1 MKPYDY
7 KSRKGM
13 RKIGWEEFHSMCKK
27 LASKVSRD
35 DFDIFIGIARAGL
48 YPATLVA
55 GMLRK
60 EFYPIRITRRK
71 NDKIKWKKPIRKTNV
86 PGEIRSARVLVIDDV
101 SDSGETL
108 SVVTKR
114 LREKGAKKV
123 KTGVLIFHSW
133 AKPKPDYFALKS
145 DKCVIFPWD
154 TQILVSGK
162 WKLHPEIARAMKFH
176 KKRGKSN

>member
-13 RKIGWEEFHSMCKK
+13 RKISWKQFHQMCKK
-27 LASKVSRD
+27 LACKVSQD
-35 DFDIFIGIARAGL
+35 DFDIIIGIARAGL

-60 EFYPIRITRRK
+60 EFFPVRITRRK
-71 NDKIKWKKPIRKTNV
+71 NDKIKWKRPIWKTDV
-86 PGEIRSARVLVIDDV
+86 PNEVRGAGVLVVDDV

-108 SVVTKR
+108 SVVSKR
-114 LREKGAKKV
+114 LKEKGAKEI
-123 KTGVLIFHSW
+123 KTGVLILHSW
-133 AKPKPDYFALKS
+133 ANPMPDYYALRS
-145 DKCVIFPWD
+145 DECVIFPWD
-154 TQILVSGK
+154 TQILINGR

-176 KKRGKSN
+176 KKRGRSN

>member
-13 RKIGWEEFHSMCKK
+13 RRVSWEQFHSMCKK

-35 DFDIFIGIARAGL
+35 DFDIIIGIARAGL

-55 GMLRK
+55 GMLCK
-60 EFYPIRITRRK
+60 EFYPVRITRRK
-71 NDKIKWKKPIRKTNV
+71 NDRIKWKKPVWKTDV
-86 PGEIRSARVLVIDDV
+86 PDGIKDKKVLIIDDV
-101 SDSGETL
+101 SDSGESL
-108 SVVTKR
+108 SIVSKR
-114 LREKGAKKV
+114 LKEKGAKKV
-123 KTGVLIFHSW
+123 KTGVLVFHSW
-133 AKPKPDYFALKS
+133 AKPAPDYYALKS

-176 KKRGKSN
+176 KQRGKSN